1 MHQFIL
7 SRAALVLLSTTLA
20 VLTVACNGKQQ
31 VSVTSHEEQ
40 PASKDQSVASPV
52 ATMAPPS
59 ATPQPQPTVQ
69 PTREMSVNYFEQGL
83 NKAVGALNISQSA
96 KSTEDWNFVAI
107 LLADAIALMKKVPA
121 DSPDFTNAQAKILDY
136 QLDLKNAI
144 HKAVPPINPL
154 QQAQPERIAAI
165 PQVSVTPT
173 VTPTV
178 TPAITQP
185 TITKTPAAAP
195 EKFQPPLPQVTP
207 LTPLKQQQVFVPP
220 TIKRQNEQLVYIAQ
234 IKRRIGGTPIIE
246 VTFNGTQPFEMILDT
261 GASGTVITQNMANAL
276 GVVQV
281 GKAKANTANSKA
293 VEFPIGYVDSM
304 EIAGA
309 KVNHV
314 SVAIANAD
322 LETGLLG
329 HDFFGGYDITIKR
342 DIVEFR
348 PQSTSPVWG
357 GRSAPMPIGRLRD
370 NPSQTTPRVTEF
382 TAPTVPKQLP
392 SVTDP

>member
-7 SRAALVLLSTTLA
+7 SRAALILLSTTLA

-31 VSVTSHEEQ
+31 VSITSGEEQ
-40 PASKDQSVASPV
+40 PVSKDQSVASPV

-59 ATPQPQPTVQ
+59 ATPQPQATMQ
-69 PTREMSVNYFEQGL
+69 PTREISVSYFEQGVD
-83 NKAVGALNISQSA
+83 KAVGALSISQSA
-96 KSTEDWNFVAI
+96 KSTEDWNLVAI
-107 LLADAIALMKKVPA
+107 QLADAIALMRKVPA

-136 QLDLKNAI
+136 QLYLKDAI
-144 HKAVPPINPL
+144 HKAAPPVNPP
-154 QQAQPERIAAI
+154 QQAQPETIATI

-173 VTPTV
+173 VTP
-178 TPAITQP
+178 AITKP
-185 TITKTPAAAP
+185 SITKIPAAPA

-207 LTPLKQQQVFVPP
+207 PAPLKQQQVFALP
-220 TIKRQNEQLVYIAQ
+220 TIKRQNEQQVYIAQ

-281 GKAKANTANSKA
+281 GKAKANTANSKG

-304 EIAGA
+304 EVAGA

-314 SVAIANAD
+314 SVAIAGAD

-329 HDFFGGYDITIKR
+329 HDFFGDYDITIKR

-348 PQSTSPVWG
+348 PQSTSPLRTR
-357 GRSAPMPIGRLRD
+357 RSAPMPIGRLRD
-370 NPSQTTPRVTEF
+370 GASQTSPTVTEF
-382 TAPTVPKQLP
+382 TAPTAPKELP